1 MNLGE
6 FVENFVCPNSLIK
19 LWIPDVD
26 CGHKLLIEDGN
37 FVCMEHE
44 LLDDKVWQSRYR
56 GARVIGVTDIYCD
69 DFYREAI
76 NIVIQLD

>member
-19 LWIPDVD
+19 LWIPIDR
-26 CGHKLLIEDGN
+26 GHELLMEDNN

-44 LLDDKVWQSRYR
+44 LLGDKVWQSRYR
-56 GARVIGVTDIYCD
+56 GARVIGVTDICCD
-69 DFYREAI
+69 DFYRHAI